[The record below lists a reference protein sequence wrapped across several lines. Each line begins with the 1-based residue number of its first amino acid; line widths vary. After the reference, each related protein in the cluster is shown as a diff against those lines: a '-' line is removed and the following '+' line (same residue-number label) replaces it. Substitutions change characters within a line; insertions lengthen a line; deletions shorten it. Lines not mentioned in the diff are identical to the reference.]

1 VPPRLQTDPGA
12 AGQTL
17 LSGQSFLFHDGSIM
31 GPESSLHIF
40 WYAKMRMLE
49 AARGPSCTI
58 MVYTGA
64 TMAMAKRAQI
74 KSARAKYVRRSVTLP
89 PKIARQVETLAR
101 QRALSDNR
109 VLVEL
114 IEQGIEAQR
123 QKEKAF
129 FQLAE
134 RFRAASDPEQ
144 VKQLGDQ
151 LGRFVF
157 GE

>member
-1 VPPRLQTDPGA
+1 
-12 AGQTL
+12 
-17 LSGQSFLFHDGSIM
+17 
-31 GPESSLHIF
+31 
-40 WYAKMRMLE
+40 
-49 AARGPSCTI
+49 
-58 MVYTGA
+58 
-64 TMAMAKRAQI
+64 MAKRVRTKA
-74 KSARAKYVRRSVTLP
+74 ARSKHVRRSVTLP
-89 PKIARQVETLAR
+89 PKIAKQVETLAK
-101 QRALSDNR
+101 QRDLSDNR

-114 IEQGIEAQR
+114 IEQGIEARQ

-134 RFRAASDPEQ
+134 RFRAANEPEQ

>member
-1 VPPRLQTDPGA
+1 MPLTKRTRTKTTP
-12 AGQTL
+12 
-17 LSGQSFLFHDGSIM
+17 
-31 GPESSLHIF
+31 
-40 WYAKMRMLE
+40 AKH
-49 AARGPSCTI
+49 
-58 MVYTGA
+58 
-64 TMAMAKRAQI
+64 
-74 KSARAKYVRRSVTLP
+74 VRRSVTLP
-89 PKIARQVETLAR
+89 AKIAKQVETLAK

-114 IEQGIEAQR
+114 IEQGIEARQ

-134 RFRAASDPEQ
+134 RFRAANEPEQ

-151 LGRFVF
+151 LGRFIF

>member
-1 VPPRLQTDPGA
+1 
-12 AGQTL
+12 
-17 LSGQSFLFHDGSIM
+17 
-31 GPESSLHIF
+31 
-40 WYAKMRMLE
+40 
-49 AARGPSCTI
+49 
-58 MVYTGA
+58 
-64 TMAMAKRAQI
+64 MAMAKRAQI

-114 IEQGIEAQR
+114 IEQGIEVQQ

-144 VKQLGDQ
+144 VKRLGDQ

>member
-1 VPPRLQTDPGA
+1 MPLARR
-12 AGQTL
+12 
-17 LSGQSFLFHDGSIM
+17 SH
-31 GPESSLHIF
+31 
-40 WYAKMRMLE
+40 AK
-49 AARGPSCTI
+49 A
-58 MVYTGA
+58 V
-64 TMAMAKRAQI
+64 
-74 KSARAKYVRRSVTLP
+74 RAKHVRRSVTLP
-89 PKIARQVETLAR
+89 PKIARQVETLAK

-114 IEQGIEAQR
+114 IEQGIEVQQ

>member
-1 VPPRLQTDPGA
+1 
-12 AGQTL
+12 
-17 LSGQSFLFHDGSIM
+17 
-31 GPESSLHIF
+31 
-40 WYAKMRMLE
+40 
-49 AARGPSCTI
+49 

-64 TMAMAKRAQI
+64 TMPLAKRAHS
-74 KSARAKYVRRSVTLP
+74 KSNRAKHVRRSVTLP
-89 PKIARQVETLAR
+89 PKIAKQVETLAKER
-101 QRALSDNR
+101 DLSDNR

-114 IEQGIEAQR
+114 IEQGIEARQ

-134 RFRAASDPEQ
+134 RFRAAEDPEQ
-144 VKQLGDQ
+144 VKQLGNQ

>member
-1 VPPRLQTDPGA
+1 MPTV
-12 AGQTL
+12 
-17 LSGQSFLFHDGSIM
+17 
-31 GPESSLHIF
+31 
-40 WYAKMRMLE
+40 
-49 AARGPSCTI
+49 
-58 MVYTGA
+58 
-64 TMAMAKRAQI
+64 KRAP
-74 KSARAKYVRRSVTLP
+74 AKTVRRSVTLP
-89 PKIARQVETLAR
+89 PKIARQVETIAR

-114 IEQGIEAQR
+114 IEQGIEAAQ

-129 FQLAE
+129 FHLAE

-144 VKQLGDQ
+144 VKQLGNE

>member
-1 VPPRLQTDPGA
+1 MARIMDCSTSDALFPQRLKPGEFS
-12 AGQTL
+12 TL
-17 LSGQSFLFHDGSIM
+17 YG
-31 GPESSLHIF
+31 
-40 WYAKMRMLE
+40 
-49 AARGPSCTI
+49 T
-58 MVYTGA
+58 T
-64 TMAMAKRAQI
+64 
-74 KSARAKYVRRSVTLP
+74 
-89 PKIARQVETLAR
+89 
-101 QRALSDNR
+101 
-109 VLVEL
+109 
-114 IEQGIEAQR
+114 EQ

>member
-1 VPPRLQTDPGA
+1 MPV
-12 AGQTL
+12 
-17 LSGQSFLFHDGSIM
+17 
-31 GPESSLHIF
+31 
-40 WYAKMRMLE
+40 
-49 AARGPSCTI
+49 
-58 MVYTGA
+58 
-64 TMAMAKRAQI
+64 AKR
-74 KSARAKYVRRSVTLP
+74 SRAKAASTKHVRRSVTLP
-89 PKIARQVETLAR
+89 TKIARQVETLAK

-114 IEQGIEAQR
+114 IEQGIEAQQ

-144 VKQLGDQ
+144 VKQLGNQ